1 MSLTKQDYI
10 DAIDMA
16 IELKE
21 REVADGL
28 INEFENLYVKKK
40 NKEEEEKVK
49 ILTERAKVDP
59 KGVVLAISHGIN
71 EGIFNLAD
79 FPGDVVNLEINT
91 INYSV
96 EKTLKVLRRL
106 R

>member
-40 NKEEEEKVK
+40 IKKK
-49 ILTERAKVDP
+49 K
-59 KGVVLAISHGIN
+59 K
-71 EGIFNLAD
+71 
-79 FPGDVVNLEINT
+79 
-91 INYSV
+91 
-96 EKTLKVLRRL
+96 KLKF
-106 R
+106 